1 MQILADEAREK
12 LKEVE
17 PELERAKK
25 AVETIDRKALETIR
39 NYPKPPPIVEI
50 IMEGVCILFGIKGD
64 WEVQK
69 KLLIKLDDFIT
80 SLK

>member
-1 MQILADEAREK
+1 
-12 LKEVE
+12 
-17 PELERAKK
+17 
-25 AVETIDRKALETIR
+25 LETIR
-39 NYPKPPPIVEI
+39 NYPKPPAIVET

-80 SLK
+80 SLKEYKKDNIP